1 MTPGP
6 RNLPDDDA
14 PDDRWRGG
22 HLGRLLG
29 EAMRRFDA
37 RVLQLMANDREVPLG
52 LAHLAERDQVGA
64 AHVHITRHLSL
75 RGSRLTELATHA
87 GMTKQAMGDLVLQ
100 CEAWGLVQRE
110 PDPLD
115 RRARRIVFTP
125 TGLQW
130 LGAFRRAVAQAEAE
144 FQGQVG
150 PDVATVVSLGLEA
163 YARA

>member
-1 MTPGP
+1 
-6 RNLPDDDA
+6 
-14 PDDRWRGG
+14 
-22 HLGRLLG
+22 
-29 EAMRRFDA
+29 
-37 RVLQLMANDREVPLG
+37 MADDREVPLG

-75 RGSRLTELATHA
+75 RGSRLTELAAHA